1 MEIDKE
7 DGFVW
12 FAILL
17 HRICIK
23 NEKIEMLYHILNLSL
38 KLELSLCPYINGGF
52 SGKRQNPV

>member
-23 NEKIEMLYHILNLSL
+23 NEKIEMLYHILNL
-38 KLELSLCPYINGGF
+38 NF
-52 SGKRQNPV
+52 HFHFVHT